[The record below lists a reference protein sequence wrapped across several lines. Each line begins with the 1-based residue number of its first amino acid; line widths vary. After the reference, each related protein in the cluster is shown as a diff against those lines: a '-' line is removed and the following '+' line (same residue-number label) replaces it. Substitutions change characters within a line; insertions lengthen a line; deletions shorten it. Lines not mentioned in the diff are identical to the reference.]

1 MNFKIVLILSISHLF
16 VDVTGTALPAMMP
29 FLKDSLHL
37 SYTAVGMVIMVSNL
51 TSSIIQPAFGY
62 LSDKVEIKGLLPL
75 SFLVIYVGFSL
86 TGLAPSFI
94 VLLILVTLSGIGVA
108 VYHPEGMKT
117 MHYFAGSKKAVGM
130 SFFQVGGNFGLA
142 LGPLLVTWALGISG
156 LPGTLLFL
164 ILGIP
169 TFAFLLLYHR
179 KITEALQKE
188 KKEMTRRDVSGSPVK
203 KEGGWKSM
211 SLLVLAVAMR
221 SWAHMGLVTF
231 VPFYYIQVL
240 GGDALT
246 AGRLVFIFLMGGV
259 AGTMIGAVIAE
270 KIGHKP
276 FFGLSMIL
284 STPLLFLFLQ
294 VGGIWLFIL
303 LFLVGLVLIS
313 SFSVTIVM
321 GQRILS
327 SRLGMAS
334 GLMMGFVIGIGG
346 VGAGLLGI
354 VADSWG
360 ILAVLQLIT
369 AMPAVGFIPVLL
381 TPYRFES
388 PENKPA
394 CS

>member
-1 MNFKIVLILSISHLF
+1 
-16 VDVTGTALPAMMP
+16 
-29 FLKDSLHL
+29 
-37 SYTAVGMVIMVSNL
+37 
-51 TSSIIQPAFGY
+51 
-62 LSDKVEIKGLLPL
+62 
-75 SFLVIYVGFSL
+75 
-86 TGLAPSFI
+86 
-94 VLLILVTLSGIGVA
+94 
-108 VYHPEGMKT
+108 
-117 MHYFAGSKKAVGM
+117 
-130 SFFQVGGNFGLA
+130 
-142 LGPLLVTWALGISG
+142 LGPLLVTSALGLSG

-169 TFAFLLLYHR
+169 TFGILLLYHR
-179 KITEALQKE
+179 EITEALQKE
-188 KKEMTRRDVSGSPVK
+188 KKEITRREVPASAVK
-203 KEGGWKSM
+203 KEGGWTSM
-211 SLLVLAVAMR
+211 SLLVLAVALR

-240 GGDALT
+240 GGDALP

-270 KIGHKP
+270 KIGHKL

-284 STPLLFLFLQ
+284 SSPLLLLFLH
-294 VGGIWLFIL
+294 VGGIWLSVL
-303 LFLVGLVLIS
+303 LFLIGLVLIS

-346 VGAGLLGI
+346 VGAGLLGMI
-354 VADSWG
+354 ADSWG

-369 AMPAVGFIPVLL
+369 VMPAVGFVPILL

-394 CS
+394 RS

>member
-1 MNFKIVLILSISHLF
+1 MNLKIVLILSLSHLF

-75 SFLVIYVGFSL
+75 SFILIYAGFSL
-86 TGLAPSFI
+86 VGLAPSFMI
-94 VLLILVTLSGIGVA
+94 LLILVTLSGVGVA

-117 MHYFAGSKKAVGM
+117 MHYFTGPRKAVGM

-142 LGPLLVTWALGISG
+142 LGPLLVTFALG
-156 LPGTLLFL
+156 LANLRGTLLFL
-164 ILGIP
+164 LLGIP
-169 TFAFLLLYHR
+169 MFVILLVFHR
-179 KITEALQKE
+179 EITQALLKE
-188 KKEMTRRDVSGSPVK
+188 KKDFAKREVYVSHAK
-203 KEGGWKSM
+203 KDGGWRSM

-221 SWAHMGLVTF
+221 SCAHMGLVTF

-240 GGDALT
+240 RGDALT

-259 AGTMIGAVIAE
+259 AGTMIGAIIAE
-270 KIGHKP
+270 KIGHKA
-276 FFGLSMIL
+276 FFALSMIL
-284 STPLLFLFLQ
+284 SVPLLFLFLHVQ
-294 VGGIWLFIL
+294 GLWLVVI
-303 LFLVGLVLIS
+303 LFLIGLVLIS

-327 SRLGMAS
+327 TRLGMAS

-354 VADSWG
+354 IADSWG

-369 AMPAVGFIPVLL
+369 AMPAVGFIPILL
-381 TPYRFES
+381 IPYRFES
-388 PENKPA
+388 DQSPVRSE
-394 CS
+394 